1 MRTGEGE
8 LPEGGI
14 PVDDNI
20 LGQGSMV
27 ALAYLCCYNL
37 AAWQY
42 TGQSCELTGAHN
54 LIEIEEMRQRFDNS
68 PCAVHLGMSLVE
80 LTSGYAKVKLELKR
94 EFLNWENMIHGGVIA
109 TLLDQAF
116 GCACNT
122 LENIHVAVQMNI
134 HFLAAAPVGET
145 IYAESRV
152 LHAGKRVGTSEMT
165 VFDSQGKTIA
175 RATGTTVSM
184 GPRS

>member
-1 MRTGEGE
+1 M
-8 LPEGGI
+8 
-14 PVDDNI
+14 
-20 LGQGSMV
+20 
-27 ALAYLCCYNL
+27 
-37 AAWQY
+37 
-42 TGQSCELTGAHN
+42 
-54 LIEIEEMRQRFDNS
+54 IEIDEMRQRFDNS
-68 PCAVHLGMSLVE
+68 PCAAHLGMSLVE
-80 LTSGYAKVKLELKR
+80 LSSGYAKVKLELKR
-94 EFLNWENMIHGGVIA
+94 EFLNWDNMIHGGIIA

-134 HFLAAAPVGET
+134 HFLAAAPVGEI

-165 VFDSQGKTIA
+165 VFDSKGKTIA

-184 GPRS
+184 GARS

>member
-1 MRTGEGE
+1 M
-8 LPEGGI
+8 
-14 PVDDNI
+14 
-20 LGQGSMV
+20 
-27 ALAYLCCYNL
+27 
-37 AAWQY
+37 
-42 TGQSCELTGAHN
+42 
-54 LIEIEEMRQRFDNS
+54 IEIEEMRQRFDNS

-80 LTSGYAKVKLELKR
+80 LSSGYAKVKLELKR

-134 HFLAAAPVGET
+134 HFLAAASVGET

-152 LHAGKRVGTSEMT
+152 LHAGKRVGASEMT

-175 RATGTTVSM
+175 RAMGTTVSM